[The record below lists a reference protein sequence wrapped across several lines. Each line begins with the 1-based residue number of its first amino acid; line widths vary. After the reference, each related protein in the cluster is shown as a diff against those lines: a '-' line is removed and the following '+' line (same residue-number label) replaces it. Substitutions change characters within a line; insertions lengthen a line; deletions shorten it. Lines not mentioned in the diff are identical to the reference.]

1 MRNLNRPVAQPR
13 RSGASVRRRAS
24 ASSSTEA
31 IDAGIAYEG
40 ARRSGTFMRRW
51 PVSLQSIDRE
61 YFPARHNL
69 VGRARDQ
76 FRNDPI
82 ASAGVARKKNAAVG
96 RGWRFSSKPN
106 ARALGIDP
114 ASARELG
121 QLINTEWKLYANSY
135 AFLSDAERKL
145 HVGQQLRVATSHLM
159 QDGEFLAQVVYA
171 DDDPMARY
179 KTCLKLLDPDRLG
192 NPLGR
197 MNGDNLRAG
206 VEFNDNDVPIAYH
219 IRERHPRDVGFSAKS
234 LTYQRHPRYST
245 PLGRPNILHGF
256 DPDRAGQTRGI
267 TRFASTLKS
276 FRGFSKFTDATIQA
290 ATINALILGYIKSN
304 SGFRAVGEAFGGSV
318 DDLIKFDKERYGHYE
333 DNAIEMG
340 DAVLPT
346 LAFDD
351 EIQLAT
357 ASKDVTQF
365 EPFTRAIIR
374 LIAAALGVTYEELSM
389 DYSQTNY
396 SSARAAMIHAWSDT
410 LALMGTLE
418 SHLVKPFFVAWLE
431 EAFDSGRITPPEGAP
446 DFYDAIDAYADGRWL
461 GPGRGY
467 IDPVKEIAAAAARIE
482 AGISTLEDECAEQGK
497 DYEEVLEQKAH
508 ERQLKA
514 DLGLP
519 DEEPGNNDPNAPAED
534 TGATD
539 PADRRPGDK
548 TASAPK
554 RGIAGSALAW
564 IKRVAMSAEHEASL
578 DARPQI

>member
-1 MRNLNRPVAQPR
+1 MRNLNRPLARPT
-13 RSGASVRRRAS
+13 RSGGTARSRMSAS
-24 ASSSTEA
+24 AET
-31 IDAGIAYEG
+31 IDAGVAYEG
-40 ARRSGTFMRRW
+40 ARHTGTFMRKW
-51 PVSLQSIDRE
+51 PVQLQSIDRE

-69 VGRARDQ
+69 VGRTRDQ

-114 ASARELG
+114 KAARELG

-145 HVGQQLRVATSHLM
+145 HFGQQLRVATSHLM

-171 DDDPMARY
+171 EDDPAARY

-206 VEFNDNDVPIAYH
+206 VEFNDNEVPIAYH
-219 IRERHPRDVGFSAKS
+219 IRERHPRDIGFSAKS
-234 LTYQRHPRYST
+234 MTYARHPRYST

-267 TRFASTLKS
+267 SRFVSTLKS

-304 SGFRAVGEAFGGSV
+304 SGFKAVGDAFNV
-318 DDLIKFDKERYGHYE
+318 DDLIKFDESRNEHYKE
-333 DNAIEMG
+333 NAIELG
-340 DAVLPT
+340 DAIMPT
-346 LAFDD
+346 LAYDD

-365 EPFTRAIIR
+365 EPFTRSIIR

-446 DFYDAIDAYADGRWL
+446 DFYEAIDAYADGRWL

-467 IDPVKEIAAAAARIE
+467 IDPVKEILAATARIE

-519 DEEPGNNDPNAPAED
+519 DDEPGNNDPNTPPED
-534 TGATD
+534 TETTD
-539 PADRRPGDK
+539 AADRKPGDK
-548 TASAPK
+548 SAARQK
-554 RGIAGSALAW
+554 RGFFGSALAR
-564 IKRVAMSAEHEASL
+564 IRAIAMSAEHEASL
-578 DARPQI
+578 DARPV

>member
-1 MRNLNRPVAQPR
+1 MRNLNRAVARPR
-13 RSGASVRRRAS
+13 RSGVSARGRAS
-24 ASSSTEA
+24 ASAAVEP
-31 IDAGIAYEG
+31 IDAGVAYEG
-40 ARRSGTFMRRW
+40 ARRSGTFMSRW

-69 VGRARDQ
+69 VGRTRDQ

-114 ASARELG
+114 KAARELG

-145 HVGQQLRVATSHLM
+145 HFGQQLRVATSHLM

-197 MNGDNLRAG
+197 MNGENLRAG
-206 VEFNDNDVPIAYH
+206 VEFNDNEVPIAYH

-234 LTYQRHPRYST
+234 LTYQRHSRYST

-304 SGFRAVGEAFGGSV
+304 SGFGAVKESFDV
-318 DDLIKFDKERYGHYE
+318 KDLVEFDKERFGHYE
-333 DNAIEMG
+333 NNAIEMG
-340 DAVLPT
+340 DAILPT

-365 EPFTRAIIR
+365 EPFTRSIIR

-467 IDPVKEIAAAAARIE
+467 IDPVKEILAASARID
-482 AGISTLEDECAEQGK
+482 AKISTLEDECAEQGK
-497 DYEEVLEQKAH
+497 DYEEVLEQQAY
-508 ERQLKA
+508 ERQLKS

-519 DEEPGNNDPNAPAED
+519 DDEPGNNDGSAD
-534 TGATD
+534 TGDTGSAD

-548 TASAPK
+548 SASTHK
-554 RGIAGSALAW
+554 RGFFSSALAQ
-564 IKRVAMSAEHEASL
+564 IRRIALSAEHEASL
-578 DARPQI
+578 DARPTI